1 MSVLVKEVK
10 SRQDLR
16 TFIKFPNQLYKDNPY
31 WIPALEADEW
41 KTLDPQKNAAFEY
54 SQARYWLAFKDRKPA
69 GRIAAILSEGHRSHW
84 DQAYMRFGWIDLID
98 DNEVAC
104 ALLGTVEAWARE
116 KGCTA
121 VHGPLGFS
129 DMDHAGMLVQGFNE
143 MPTMINIY
151 NHAYYPQQLERLGY
165 VKDTDW
171 VEYELTVPQVLDPR
185 ISKLSE
191 VILRRNNLHMLNAR
205 SKKDILPYAHK
216 IFDLVNEAYSKLYGY
231 VPLNDRQIEDYTK
244 QYFGFIKP
252 EFVPVVLNEKDEV
265 VAFGITMPSLS
276 HALQKA
282 RGHLFPFGFLHVL
295 QAMKKNDRADL
306 YLVAVKTELQ
316 GLGLN
321 ALLINQV
328 FETFHKA
335 GIQKAES
342 NPELEYNTQVQAQ
355 WKHFEHRQHKRRR
368 VYIKHLTETKMR

>member
-1 MSVLVKEVK
+1 MTVSIKEVQN
-10 SRQDLR
+10 RRDLR
-16 TFIKFPNQLYKDNPY
+16 TFIKFPNQLYKGNAY
-31 WIPALEADEW
+31 FIPALEADEW

-54 SQARYWLAFKDRKPA
+54 SQARYWLAFKDGKLV

-84 DQAYMRFGWIDLID
+84 NQAYMRFGWIDFID
-98 DNEVAC
+98 DNEVAG
-104 ALLGTVEAWARE
+104 ALLGAVETWARE
-116 KGCTA
+116 KECTA
-121 VHGPLGFS
+121 VHGPMGFS
-129 DMDHAGMLVQGFNE
+129 DMDHAGMLVQGFDE

-151 NHAYYPQQLERLGY
+151 NYAYYPQQLERWGY

-191 VILRRNNLHMLNAR
+191 VILRRNNLRMLNAK
-205 SKKDILPYAHK
+205 SKNDILPYAHK
-216 IFDLVNEAYSKLYGY
+216 IFALINEAYSKLYGY
-231 VPLNDRQIEDYTK
+231 VPLNERQIDEYTK

-252 EFVPVVLNEKDEV
+252 EFVPVVLNDRDEV

-276 HALQKA
+276 RALQKA
-282 RGHLFPFGFLHVL
+282 RGRLFPFGFIHVL
-295 QAMKKNDRADL
+295 QALKKNDRADL

-328 FETFHKA
+328 FETFQKA
-335 GIQKAES
+335 GIQKAET
-342 NPELEYNTQVQAQ
+342 NPELEYNTRVQAQ
-355 WKHFEHRQHKRRR
+355 WKHFERRQHKRRR
-368 VYIKHLTETKMR
+368 VYIKHLDTAKAG

>member
-1 MSVLVKEVK
+1 MTVSIKEVQN
-10 SRQDLR
+10 RRDLR
-16 TFIKFPNQLYKDNPY
+16 TFIKFPNQLYKGNAY
-31 WIPALEADEW
+31 FIPALEADEW

-54 SQARYWLAFKDRKPA
+54 SQARYWLAFKDGKLV

-84 DQAYMRFGWIDLID
+84 NQAYMRFGWIDFID
-98 DNEVAC
+98 DNEVAG
-104 ALLGTVEAWARE
+104 ALLGAVETWARE
-116 KGCTA
+116 KECTA
-121 VHGPLGFS
+121 VHGPMGFS
-129 DMDHAGMLVQGFNE
+129 DMDHAGMLVQGFDE

-151 NHAYYPQQLERLGY
+151 NYAYYPQQLERWGY

-191 VILRRNNLHMLNAR
+191 VILRRNNLRMLNAK
-205 SKKDILPYAHK
+205 SKNDILPYAHK
-216 IFDLVNEAYSKLYGY
+216 IFALINEAYSKLYGY
-231 VPLNDRQIEDYTK
+231 VPLNERQIDEYTK

-252 EFVPVVLNEKDEV
+252 EFVPVVLNDRDEV

-276 HALQKA
+276 RALQKA
-282 RGHLFPFGFLHVL
+282 RGRLFPFGFIHVL
-295 QAMKKNDRADL
+295 QALKKNDRADL

-328 FETFHKA
+328 FETFQKA
-335 GIQKAES
+335 GIQKAET

-355 WKHFEHRQHKRRR
+355 WKHFERRQHKRRR
-368 VYIKHLTETKMR
+368 VYIKHLDTAKAG